1 MDIWTI
7 LGTCISAGATALVA
21 GVAYLYLLI
30 SLYPRLTLR
39 WVWKEGVLLGDR
51 GLRRVVFPEGR
62 AVVYEPAPKIRRF
75 VPRYALIRRQEGT
88 FIRCKIHERIAYL
101 RYDVAAFDAK
111 GTLLD
116 VLRVSE
122 RVTVCGSTREVR
134 LPRRTAYAT
143 LILRRVDGM
152 YEGRDASV
160 GYGLRGVGVYAAL
173 SAVTAALVG
182 WILHTSISDILDAIW
197 RGPWEIRSLGV
208 TLVTAALLGLFG
220 AAGVL
225 LSHELHR
232 RRVVNR

>member
-21 GVAYLYLLI
+21 GVAYLYLLV

-39 WVWKEGVLLGDR
+39 WVWRGDAHLGDR

-62 AVVYEPAPKIRRF
+62 AVVYAPAPKIRRF
-75 VPRYALIRRQEGT
+75 VSQYALIRREEGV
-88 FIRCKIHERIAYL
+88 FIRCKLHERIAYL

-111 GTLLD
+111 GQLLD

-122 RVTVCGSTREVR
+122 RVTVGGSTREVR

-160 GYGLRGVGVYAAL
+160 GYGMRGMGVYAAL

-182 WILHTSISDILDAIW
+182 WILHTSISDILGVVW
-197 RGPWEIRSLGV
+197 RGSWELRSLGV
-208 TLVTAALLGLFG
+208 TLVVSALLGLLG
-220 AAGVL
+220 ASGVL

-232 RRVVNR
+232 RRVINR